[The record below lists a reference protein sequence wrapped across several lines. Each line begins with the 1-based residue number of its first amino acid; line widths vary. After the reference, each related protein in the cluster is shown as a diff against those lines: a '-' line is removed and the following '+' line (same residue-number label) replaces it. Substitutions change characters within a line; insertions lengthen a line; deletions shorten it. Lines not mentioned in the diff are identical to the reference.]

1 LGNHHST
8 GLATTGGYGGG
19 RDRRFS
25 LGEAT
30 VSRPNNGQID
40 PVAVAVWSAALLYC
54 AAVWYGV
61 IWVLVHAIKDWISY

>member
-1 LGNHHST
+1 M
-8 GLATTGGYGGG
+8 
-19 RDRRFS
+19 
-25 LGEAT
+25 
-30 VSRPNNGQID
+30 SRPNNGQID